1 MAQPFTKHTTATAA
15 APPSKSPPPLVT
27 FVFLLVL
34 CILGFYSLHHP
45 HLSNATSPPFSTS
58 KLRDTFLSLSSNNT
72 ISTYLRDLTLHPHL
86 AGTEPSLNTI
96 QYVKSHF
103 QHLNLDTHT
112 VKYKTLLSYPAH
124 ASLLVH
130 FSNGS
135 VANLSLTE
143 KGTGVF
149 PSDVVQPYH
158 AYSPSGSAHAKVVFV
173 NYGTEEDY
181 RALEVMGVNVS
192 GCLVLARKGES
203 ISRGGVISV
212 AEGKGA
218 LGVLLYAE
226 GDRLRDG
233 GSGGVE
239 RGTVMRGIGDP
250 LTPGWAG
257 VEGGEALDL
266 EDSQVLK
273 RFPKIPSLPLSLE
286 NALIILGS
294 LGGGFVPQFWNDS
307 GWVNGLRV
315 GPGPTMVNLTYQ
327 GEKKVATIQ
336 NVFAVIKGLE
346 EPDRYVI
353 LGNHRDAWT
362 YGAVDPNSG
371 TAALLDIARRY
382 TLLMRSGWSP
392 RRTIIFG
399 SWDAEEFGM
408 VGSTEWVEQN
418 LVNLGAK
425 AVAYLNVDCAVQGP
439 GFFAGATPQLDD
451 LLIEVTKKVKD
462 PDSRG
467 TTIYDQ
473 WVATN
478 ELHNIQRLSG
488 VDSDFAPFLQ
498 HAGVPSV
505 DMYYGRDFPVYHT
518 AFDSYEW
525 MINHADPSFQR
536 HVAVAGIWGLL
547 VLHLADDSILSFNY
561 LSYADQLKEHEEI
574 LSKMVDGSI
583 SLDPLTTAIQE
594 LAAAAKE
601 AEDEAKILRELETA
615 GDIPA
620 LKMRALNDRLMLAER
635 GFLDSDGLQGRQWFK
650 HLVYGPSGDYE
661 SKLGFFPGIADAISR
676 SMKLSRR
683 DGQALIQHEMWRV
696 ARAIQR
702 AASALRG
709 ELT

>member
-1 MAQPFTKHTTATAA
+1 MAEPFTKLTTATATA
-15 APPSKSPPPLVT
+15 APSKSPPPLVT

-34 CILGFYSLHHP
+34 CILGFYTLHHP
-45 HLSNATSPPFSTS
+45 HLSNSTSPPFSTS

-86 AGTEPSLNTI
+86 AGTKPSLDTI

-103 QHLNLDTHT
+103 ENLSLDTHT

-135 VANLSLTE
+135 VTNLSLTE
-143 KGTGVF
+143 KDTGVF
-149 PSDVVQPYH
+149 SSDVVQPYH
-158 AYSPSGSAHAKVVFV
+158 AYSPSGSVHAKVVFV
-173 NYGTEEDY
+173 NYGREEDY

-192 GCLVLARKGES
+192 GCLVLARRGES

-212 AEGKGA
+212 AESKGA
-218 LGVLLYAE
+218 LGVLLYTE
-226 GDRLRDG
+226 GDRLRD

-257 VEGGEALDL
+257 VEGGETLDL

-382 TLLMRSGWSP
+382 ALLMRSGWSP

-439 GFFAGATPQLDD
+439 GFFARATPQLDN

-478 ELHNIQRLSG
+478 ELLNIQRLSG

-498 HAGVPSV
+498 HAGIPSV

-574 LSKMVDGSI
+574 LSKMLDGSV
-583 SLDPLTTAIQE
+583 SLHPLTTAIQE

-601 AEDEAKILRELETA
+601 AEDEAKILREVETT
-615 GDIPA
+615 GDTA
-620 LKMRALNDRLMLAER
+620 VLKTRALNDRLMLAER

-650 HLVYGPSGDYE
+650 HLVYGPAGDYE

-676 SMKLSRR
+676 STKLSRR
-683 DGQALIQHEMWRV
+683 DGQALIQHEIWRV
-696 ARAIQR
+696 ARAIER
-702 AASALRG
+702 AAGALRG